1 MKKSVFL
8 RLAAAGLA
16 AVLLSESAFADTK
29 TQLNAQKNKAEKNLQ
44 QANQNISSIEDERSE
59 AEAEVYEV
67 DQQLVQLLATID
79 ILNDEIA
86 AKKVDVEVSGEEY
99 EKAAAEEKKQYG
111 EMRDRIRFMY
121 ERGDAQYIEI
131 LMQSSGFADA
141 VNKADYV
148 EKIYDYDRKL
158 LDRYDKTAKEAKALH
173 ERLTEEE
180 AELEGMQLEF
190 REQQSELE
198 QTLTEK
204 KAVVENFDEK
214 LSAARA
220 EAKKYE
226 SQVKEANTE
235 IAKIAAKEK
244 AEREAKEK
252 AEREAREK
260 AAKAASSSKAKAK
273 AEAGQEQAGE
283 EKGKSSSKSSKE
295 AQTGEESQEGEYKSE
310 EATPEESQEGTYKEE
325 PKEEPKQETP
335 AVSGSG
341 TGADIASYAC
351 QFIGNPYVSG
361 GTSLTNGADCSGF
374 TQAVY
379 AHFGYKIPRTSS
391 EQLNY
396 GKGVSYSEAKAGD
409 IVCYAGHVGIY
420 IGNGMI
426 VHAST
431 PATGIKTTVATYRP
445 IISVRRII

>member
-1 MKKSVFL
+1 M

-16 AVLLSESAFADTK
+16 AVILPASVFADTK
-29 TQLNAQKNKAEKNLQ
+29 TQLNQQKNKAEKNLE
-44 QANQNISSIEDERSE
+44 QANQNISAIEDERSE
-59 AEAEVYEV
+59 AEAEVEEV

-86 AKKVDVEVSGEEY
+86 AKKVDVEVSGQEY
-99 EKAAAEEKKQYG
+99 EAAAAEESKQYK

-121 ERGDAQYIEI
+121 ERGETQYLEI
-131 LMQSSGFADA
+131 LMQSASFADA

-158 LDRYDKTAKEAKALH
+158 LDKYDKTAKEAKELH
-173 ERLTEEE
+173 DRLAEEE

-190 REQQSELE
+190 KEQQSELE

-214 LSAARA
+214 LSAARS

-260 AAKAASSSKAKAK
+260 AEKAASASKAKA
-273 AEAGQEQAGE
+273 GE
-283 EKGKSSSKSSKE
+283 
-295 AQTGEESQEGEYKSE
+295 QTGEETGKTKTSSASGKEKQTADTGESQEGEYKTE
-310 EATPEESQEGTYKEE
+310 EVTTGESQEGDYKEE
-325 PKEEPKQETP
+325 KETTSEKTSAP

-341 TGADIASYAC
+341 TGGQVASYAC
-351 QFIGNPYVSG
+351 QFIGNPYVAG
-361 GTSLTNGADCSGF
+361 GTSLTNGCDCSGF
-374 TQAVY
+374 TQSVY
-379 AHFGYKIPRTSS
+379 AHFGYHIPRTSS

-396 GKGVSYSEAKAGD
+396 GKGVSYSEAQAGD
-409 IVCYAGHVGIY
+409 IMCYAGHVGIY

-445 IISVRRII
+445 IIGVRRII